1 VFVFQFFDVAYI
13 ANIPKRG
20 IQHEKVEIGFLEP
33 VQNMKHCHKK
43 NPQNKIQ
50 VKMWLKYIGI
60 FLKNWEKNSQKQ
72 GICDKHHQFF
82 HFNFQKKE
90 KEKADKNLDPFQ

>member
-1 VFVFQFFDVAYI
+1 MMDDAQIHLGWENGQPGEKEADTILYMMPGISAFVYFLTSFPSLIIHKNQCLFFNFFDVAYI

-43 NPQNKIQ
+43 KPSK
-50 VKMWLKYIGI
+50 
-60 FLKNWEKNSQKQ
+60 
-72 GICDKHHQFF
+72 
-82 HFNFQKKE
+82 
-90 KEKADKNLDPFQ
+90 

>member
-1 VFVFQFFDVAYI
+1 
-13 ANIPKRG
+13 
-20 IQHEKVEIGFLEP
+20 
-33 VQNMKHCHKK
+33 
-43 NPQNKIQ
+43 
-50 VKMWLKYIGI
+50 MWLKYIGI